1 MPTLKKNFEYPD
13 IKQTDY
19 IDESLEKIKARDD
32 ASKNSFGM
40 QGTFPS
46 PVTEDDIGR
55 KVYRADLNAEYRLVS
70 VDPDPKWIPVT
81 DETGTPVTRETINA
95 NFQPINQTLSSLSS
109 LTGNN
114 DQMAYFAAKNSMQL
128 TALSSF
134 ARELLGKFNAQEIRA
149 LLGLG
154 DLAVLNT
161 PIDGRL
167 IKDGTIYNEKL
178 EKTSNSVMSFH
189 TGDLLPTFAKQAPK
203 GWLLM
208 NDGTIGS
215 ATSGATYASNDTKA
229 LYELLWSYSFTQ
241 IYTITGATS
250 NKSSR
255 YDLDWNANKRLQ
267 LPRISGRVL
276 GCAGQGSGL
285 TARYIGNSLGT
296 ENVTL
301 TLNQIPKHN
310 HGELDSFIA
319 GYGERR
325 YRGGIKFVGSK
336 QFKSTAL
343 IFERWCNEDYGLG
356 GNQAHN
362 NMQPTFFTN
371 YIIKL

>member
-19 IDESLEKIKARDD
+19 IDESLELIKTRDD

-46 PVTEDDIGR
+46 PVTENDIGR

-70 VDPDPKWIPVT
+70 VDPDPKWIPIT

-95 NFQPINQTLSSLSS
+95 NFQPVNQNLTSLSGLS
-109 LTGNN
+109 GNN
-114 DQMAYFAAKNSMQL
+114 DQLAYFASKNNLQL
-128 TALSSF
+128 TALSKF
-134 ARELLGKFNAQEIRA
+134 ARELLGKFNAQEIRT

-161 PIDGRL
+161 PIDGGL
-167 IKDGTIYNEKL
+167 IKDGSIYNEKL
-178 EKTSNSVMSFH
+178 EKTSNSIMSFH
-189 TGDLLPTFAKQAPK
+189 TGDILPTFSKQAPQ

-215 ATSGATYASNDTKA
+215 STSGATYASGDTKA
-229 LYELLWSYSFTQ
+229 LFELLWSYSFTQ

-250 NKSSR
+250 SKSSR

-267 LPRISGRVL
+267 LPRIAGRVL

-285 TARYIGNSLGT
+285 TVRYVGDSMG
-296 ENVTL
+296 EERHTL
-301 TLNQIPKHN
+301 TINEMPKHSHSN
-310 HGELDSFIA
+310 PIGFFTQA
-319 GYGERR
+319 G
-325 YRGGIKFVGSK
+325 
-336 QFKSTAL
+336 
-343 IFERWCNEDYGLG
+343 WDYGKAG
-356 GNQAHN
+356 GNFVDNRNTTSGETGGGQAHN